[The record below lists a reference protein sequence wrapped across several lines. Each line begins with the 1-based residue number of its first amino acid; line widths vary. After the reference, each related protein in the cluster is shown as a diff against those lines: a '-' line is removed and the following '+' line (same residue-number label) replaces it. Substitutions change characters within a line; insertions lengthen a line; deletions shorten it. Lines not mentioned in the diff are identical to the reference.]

1 MTERTAIAYDVT
13 DGVATLR
20 LDRPERRN
28 AIDDSMRAEMIAA
41 LEEAASDPAV
51 RALVVTGTGT
61 AFCAG
66 GDVRGMRNRL
76 AAPQED
82 VAFNGWRR
90 QQRTHRAVALLHTM
104 PKPTIAAVN
113 GAATG
118 LGCDVALSCDFIM
131 AAESAQFTMSF
142 IARGLIPDGGG
153 MYFLPRRVGLA
164 RAKELVFTGRRVGA
178 PEALAIGMVE
188 RVVPDAELMAS
199 AQDWAR
205 TLSAGSPAA
214 LALAKSVM
222 DRSLEMSFEQVL
234 AEGAKAQALCYT
246 TAEHRA
252 SVEAFLAQSK
262 PR

>member
-1 MTERTAIAYDVT
+1 MTERTAIAYGVT
-13 DGVATLR
+13 EGVATLR

-28 AIDDSMRAEMIAA
+28 AIDDGMRAEMIAV
-41 LEEAASDPAV
+41 LEEAAGDPAV
-51 RALVVTGTGT
+51 RALVVTGTGS

-82 VAFNGWRR
+82 VAYNGWRR

-178 PEALAIGMVE
+178 AEALAMGMIE
-188 RVVPDAELMAS
+188 RVVPDADLSAA

-205 TLSAGSPAA
+205 SLSTGSPAA

-246 TAEHRA
+246 TGEHRA

>member
-1 MTERTAIAYDVT
+1 MTERTAIAYGVS

-28 AIDDSMRAEMIAA
+28 AIDDGMRAEMIAV
-41 LEEAASDPAV
+41 LEEAAGDPAV
-51 RALVVTGTGT
+51 RALVVTGTGS

-82 VAFNGWRR
+82 VAYNGWRR

-178 PEALAIGMVE
+178 AEALAMGMIE
-188 RVVPDAELMAS
+188 RVVPDADLPAA

-205 TLSAGSPAA
+205 SLSTGSPAA

-246 TAEHRA
+246 TGEHRA

>member
-1 MTERTAIAYDVT
+1 MTERTAIAYGVT
-13 DGVATLR
+13 EGVATLR

-28 AIDDSMRAEMIAA
+28 AIDDGMRAEMIAV
-41 LEEAASDPAV
+41 LEEAAGDPAV
-51 RALVVTGTGT
+51 RALVVTGTGS

-76 AAPQED
+76 AAPQEE
-82 VAFNGWRR
+82 VAYNGWRR

-178 PEALAIGMVE
+178 AEALAMGMIE
-188 RVVPDAELMAS
+188 RVVPDADLATA

-205 TLSAGSPAA
+205 SLSTGSPAA

-246 TAEHRA
+246 TGEHRA

>member
-1 MTERTAIAYDVT
+1 MTERTAIAYGVT

-28 AIDDSMRAEMIAA
+28 AIDDAMRGEMIAA
-41 LEEAASDPAV
+41 LEEAAADPAV
-51 RALVVTGTGT
+51 RALVVTGTGS

-113 GAATG
+113 GAAAG

-205 TLSAGSPAA
+205 AVSAGSPAA

>member
-28 AIDDSMRAEMIAA
+28 AIDDAMRGEMIAA
-41 LEEAASDPAV
+41 LENAASDPAV
-51 RALVVTGTGT
+51 RALVVTGTGS

-113 GAATG
+113 GAAAG

-131 AAESAQFTMSF
+131 AAETAQFTMSF

-178 PEALAIGMVE
+178 SEALAIGMAD
-188 RVVPDAELMAS
+188 RVVPDADLTAA

>member
-28 AIDDSMRAEMIAA
+28 AIDDAMRGEMIAA
-41 LEEAASDPAV
+41 LENAASDPAV
-51 RALVVTGTGT
+51 RALVVTGTGS

-113 GAATG
+113 GAAAG

-205 TLSAGSPAA
+205 ALSAGSPAA

-222 DRSLEMSFEQVL
+222 DRALEMSFEQVL
-234 AEGAKAQALCYT
+234 AEGAKAQAMCYT
-246 TAEHRA
+246 TGEHRA

>member
-28 AIDDSMRAEMIAA
+28 AIDDAMRSEMIAA
-41 LEEAASDPAV
+41 LENAAFDPGV

-131 AAESAQFTMSF
+131 AAETAQFTMSF

-178 PEALAIGMVE
+178 AEALAIGMAD
-188 RVVPDAELMAS
+188 RVVPDADLAAS

-205 TLSAGSPAA
+205 ALSAGSPAA

-246 TAEHRA
+246 TGEHRA